1 MRTKINVAETTFA
14 RQSLLVRIKSDLTSG
29 LIAKGPTQQNIE
41 ASHAGEQW
49 ICYLV
54 EDRVDYRKNRLLQL
68 KYQTKLTIPRERST
82 LVDVKTAQDHRLT
95 LKCARVLLS
104 ERSQFF
110 CCWTARLWDD
120 TGPPGRSQN
129 VLCGG
134 RPSNETVPWCSLG
147 VVGCVTKDCR
157 QKWVCLRHSPAF
169 LCCTVALI
177 IIFKLIS
184 IPIFPNL
191 NDV

>member
-1 MRTKINVAETTFA
+1 M
-14 RQSLLVRIKSDLTSG
+14 
-29 LIAKGPTQQNIE
+29 
-41 ASHAGEQW
+41 
-49 ICYLV
+49 
-54 EDRVDYRKNRLLQL
+54 
-68 KYQTKLTIPRERST
+68 TIPRERST

-169 LCCTVALI
+169 FCCTVALI
-177 IIFKLIS
+177 IIFKLRIIYRDRGEIVWMQQLAILRRDQVAERAEGS
-184 IPIFPNL
+184 TNVLQTVGTNQIRQTGRE
-191 NDV
+191 